1 MGWVGTWA
9 STPAATEDFALNGQ
23 TIRMIAHVSIGG
35 AKLRV
40 KISNAYGKQR
50 LNIGGASIACQTEGA
65 EIDFQTL
72 RILTFD
78 GQETT
83 AIAAGALVLSDEVEL
98 SLLPLSD
105 VSISLFLPDNIT
117 KGFNL
122 TGHTTCNQTNYIST
136 PGNHIGAS
144 MLPAKQATD
153 TYLLVSG
160 IDVEAPPGTGGIV
173 ALGDSL
179 TDCNISTVDA
189 NNRWPDQLARNII
202 ARHEQEGGRVLGVM
216 NQGIGGSKIIHDAR
230 GGSSLQRFDRDV
242 IAQTGVTHVI
252 FQLGINDIRNRGS
265 DPDLIVSTEE
275 LIAGMK
281 QMAVRAHTK
290 DIKIYA
296 GTLLPYENEDYN
308 PPPGLKGLYTEEGN
322 QKRLAI
328 NSWLCQTDVF
338 DAVIDFDKELR
349 DPDHPNEMLPIYD
362 CGDHL
367 HPSDAGYI
375 RMGDTVDLGLFDSTQ
390 M

>member
-1 MGWVGTWA
+1 MGWVGTWTT
-9 STPAATEDFALNGQ
+9 TPAATEGFAFNGQ
-23 TIRMIAHVSIGG
+23 TLRMIAHVSIGG
-35 AKLRV
+35 SKLRV

-50 LNIGGASIACQTEGA
+50 LNIGAATIARRTEGA
-65 EIDFQTL
+65 DIDARTVQLL
-72 RILTFD
+72 RFD
-78 GQETT
+78 GEDST
-83 AIAAGALVLSDEVEL
+83 AISAGALAVSDEVALEFP
-98 SLLPLSD
+98 PLSD
-105 VSISLFLPDNIT
+105 LAISFYLPDPVPE
-117 KGFNL
+117 GFDV
-122 TGHTTCNQTNYIST
+122 TGHETCNQTNYIST
-136 PGNHIGAS
+136 SGNHVAS
-144 MLPAKQATD
+144 KEFPVEQSTD
-153 TYLLVSG
+153 TFLFASG
-160 IDVEAPPGTGGIV
+160 IDVEASAGTGGIV
-173 ALGDSL
+173 TLGDSL

-202 ARHEQEGGRVLGVM
+202 ARHEKQGGRLHGVM

-230 GGSSLQRFDRDV
+230 GGSSLQRFARDV
-242 IAQTGVTHVI
+242 LAQTGVTHLI

-265 DPDLIVSTEE
+265 DPGLVVSAEE

-290 DIKIYA
+290 GIKIYA

-328 NSWLCQTDVF
+328 NAWLCQTDIF
-338 DAVIDFDKELR
+338 DGVIDFDKELR
-349 DPDHPNEMLPIYD
+349 NPDHPNEMLPVYD

-375 RMGDTVDLGLFDSTQ
+375 RMGDVIDLSLFD
-390 M
+390 

>member
-9 STPAATEDFALNGQ
+9 STPAATDGFSFSGQ
-23 TIRMIAHVSIGG
+23 TLRMIAHVSIGG
-35 AKLRV
+35 MQLRV
-40 KISNAYGKQR
+40 KISNAYGKRQ
-50 LNIGGASIACQTEGA
+50 LKIGAATIACRTEGA
-65 EIDFQTL
+65 AIDPQTL
-72 RILTFD
+72 RTLTFD

-83 AIAAGALVLSDEVEL
+83 AISAGAFAVSDEVTLEFA
-98 SLLPLSD
+98 PLSD
-105 VSISLFLPDNIT
+105 LTISFYLPDDIRE
-117 KGFNL
+117 GFDV
-122 TGHTTCNQTNYIST
+122 TGHATCNQTNYISS
-136 PGNHIGAS
+136 PGNYVES
-144 MLPAKQATD
+144 TELPVALSTD
-153 TYLLVSG
+153 TNLFVSG
-160 IDVEAPPGTGGIV
+160 IDVDAPAGTGGIV
-173 ALGDSL
+173 TLGDSL

-202 ARHEQEGGRVLGVM
+202 ARHEKEGGRLHGVM

-242 IAQTGVTHVI
+242 IAQTGVTHLI

-265 DPDLIVSTEE
+265 DPDLVVSAEE

-281 QMAVRAHTK
+281 QMAVRAHARN
-290 DIKIYA
+290 IKIYA

-328 NSWLCQTDVF
+328 NSWLRQTDVF
-338 DAVIDFDKELR
+338 DAVIDFDKELQN
-349 DPDHPNEMLPIYD
+349 PEHPNEMLPLYD

-375 RMGDTVDLGLFDSTQ
+375 RMGDVIDLSLFD
-390 M
+390 

>member
-9 STPAATEDFALNGQ
+9 TTPAATEDFALNGQ

-35 AKLRV
+35 KELRV
-40 KISNAYGKQR
+40 KISNAYGKHR
-50 LNIGGASIACQTEGA
+50 LNIGGASIAYQTKGA
-65 EIDFQTL
+65 GIDIQTL
-72 RILTFD
+72 RTLTFNSK
-78 GQETT
+78 ETT
-83 AIAAGALVLSDEVEL
+83 AIASGALVLSDPIEL
-98 SLLPLSD
+98 NLLPLSD
-105 VSISLFLPDNIT
+105 LSISLFLPDNIS
-117 KGFNL
+117 KGFDL
-122 TGHTTCNQTNYIST
+122 TGHTTCIQTNYIST
-136 PGNHIGAS
+136 PGNHIRADI
-144 MLPAKQATD
+144 LPVEQSTD
-153 TYLLVSG
+153 TYFLISG
-160 IDVEAPPGTGGIV
+160 IDVQAPPGTGGIV
-173 ALGDSL
+173 TLGDSL

-202 ARHEQEGGRVLGVM
+202 ARNEQEGGRLLGVM

-242 IAQTGVTHVI
+242 IEQTGVTHVI

-265 DPDLIVSTEE
+265 DPDLVVTAKE

-281 QMAVRAHTK
+281 QMAVIAHAK
-290 DIKIYA
+290 GIKIYA

-328 NSWLCQTDVF
+328 NSWLYQTDVF

-349 DPDHPNEMLPIYD
+349 NPKHPNEMLPMYD

-375 RMGDTVDLGLFDSTQ
+375 RMGDIVDLRLFD
-390 M
+390 